1 MNTPLIP
8 LTTQGRFA
16 KEHPMQHATPSI
28 QPATSP
34 AGGLASPNPWRAAL
48 MAIAVVTTAMGMGN
62 AQAQTIEDHS
72 LPRSVIKTFHV
83 TCGNGRLGMVRYDTR
98 PEPTKMCVSVQDGS
112 RAQSCVN
119 VTQQQAPGHV
129 NVLGAW
135 VCQ

>member
-1 MNTPLIP
+1 MNTILIL
-8 LTTQGRFA
+8 LTKQGRFA
-16 KEHPMQHATPSI
+16 KERLMQHATLSI

-34 AGGLASPNPWRAAL
+34 AGGLASPSPWRAAL
-48 MAIAVVTTAMGMGN
+48 MAIAVVTIGLGMGN

-83 TCGNGRLGMVRYDTR
+83 KCGNGRLGMVRYDTR

>member
-1 MNTPLIP
+1 MNTTFIP
-8 LTTQGRFA
+8 LTPQGRSA
-16 KEHPMQHATPSI
+16 KERSMQNATPSR
-28 QPATSP
+28 QPATTP
-34 AGGLASPNPWRAAL
+34 ASGLASPHPLRAAL

-83 TCGNGRLGMVRYDTR
+83 TCGNGRLGKIRYDTR
-98 PEPTKMCVSVQDGS
+98 TEPTRMCASVTDGS
-112 RAQSCVN
+112 RSQSCVN

-129 NVLGAW
+129 NVLGGW

>member
-1 MNTPLIP
+1 MNLTLITQNT
-8 LTTQGRFA
+8 LAKDTT
-16 KEHPMQHATPSI
+16 MQHATPSL
-28 QPATSP
+28 ATRASTTP
-34 AGGLASPNPWRAAL
+34 RFNQARLALLA
-48 MAIAVVTTAMGMGN
+48 TAMLTVATGS

-83 TCGNGRLGMVRYDTR
+83 KCASGRLGKIRYDTR
-98 PEPTKMCVSVQDGS
+98 TEPTKMCVSVTDGS

-119 VTQQQAPGHV
+119 VTQEQAPQHV

>member
-1 MNTPLIP
+1 MN
-8 LTTQGRFA
+8 LTFNTQNSLA
-16 KEHPMQHATPSI
+16 KDTTMQHATLG
-28 QPATSP
+28 QATR
-34 AGGLASPNPWRAAL
+34 ASTPPRFNQTRLAL
-48 MAIAVVTTAMGMGN
+48 MAVAVFTLATGS

-72 LPRSVIKTFHV
+72 LPKSAIKTFHV
-83 TCGNGRLGMVRYDTR
+83 KCSSGRLGMVRYDTR

-119 VTQQQAPGHV
+119 VTQQQAPQHV